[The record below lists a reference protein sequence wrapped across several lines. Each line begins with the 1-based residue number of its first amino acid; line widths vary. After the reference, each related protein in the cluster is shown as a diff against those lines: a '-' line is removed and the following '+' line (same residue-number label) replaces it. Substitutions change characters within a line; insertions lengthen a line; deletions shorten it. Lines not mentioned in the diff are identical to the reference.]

1 MGTTPTTDQSS
12 DDLPIRIGTLQQFAQ
27 VKRFLKDAQ
36 FDERSVCAA
45 FKIADI
51 ADIRARRHDEIDY
64 EPISPAN
71 RVAIDLFV
79 RGRTI
84 FRDEFKK
91 ISGDEVIA
99 AFYSLGLIRDAR
111 HRDGKIVCPIW
122 LYPVDGFVI
131 ASDRRDDADGEIHFP
146 PDDSV
151 FPALDTGTLKL
162 LRLLPAV
169 HGDALDLCSGCG
181 IGALH
186 LSRTARSAISA
197 DITRRSAYF
206 AKFNAH
212 LNDMR
217 VESLVGDLY
226 APVAGLQFDVIAAH
240 PPWVPSIGDT
250 KVFRDGGDGG
260 ETIVRRIIEG
270 MPSHLRSGG
279 TAVIVALGHDTTEAN
294 YEVRV
299 RRWLGKRG
307 INCDVIFGVEKLLSI
322 EEVVGSIR
330 RLHFKDDPRQAD
342 ELAANLNKLSTEKFV
357 YGALFI
363 RRTDGP
369 VTEPPLR
376 LRMLSRA
383 RASDFDRLFA
393 WRARRRAPV
402 FSDWMKVAKPRLVPH
417 LEINSRELT
426 QNGALVVEQTML
438 RAECGFSAVLRLE
451 SWVIPMIASL
461 TGNQTVEMVFAA
473 AHRSNQ
479 SPSNFTLS
487 AFVDLVAM
495 MIELGF
501 LEVDSPC

>member
-1 MGTTPTTDQSS
+1 MN
-12 DDLPIRIGTLQQFAQ
+12 
-27 VKRFLKDAQ
+27 DAQ
-36 FDERSVCAA
+36 FDERTVCAA
-45 FKIADI
+45 FKIGDI
-51 ADIRARRHDEIDY
+51 TDIRARRYDEIDY

-84 FRDEFKK
+84 FRDEFEK
-91 ISGDEVIA
+91 ISGDDVIA
-99 AFYSLGLIRDAR
+99 ACFSLGLIREAR
-111 HRDGKIVCPIW
+111 RREGKIVCPIW

-131 ASDRRDDADGEIHFP
+131 ASDRRDSADGEIHFP
-146 PDDSV
+146 PADSV

-169 HGDALDLCSGCG
+169 DGDALDLCGGCG

-186 LSRTARSAISA
+186 LSRTARTAISA
-197 DITRRSAYF
+197 DITQRSAYF

-212 LNDMR
+212 LNGMQ
-217 VESLVGDLY
+217 VESVVGDLY
-226 APVAGLQFDVIAAH
+226 TPVVGLQFDVIAAH
-240 PPWVPSIGDT
+240 PPWVPSIGEAQ
-250 KVFRDGGDGG
+250 VFRDGGDGG

-270 MPSHLRSGG
+270 MPSHLHSGG
-279 TAVIVALGHDTTEAN
+279 TAVIVSLGRDTTKAN
-294 YEVRV
+294 YEARV
-299 RRWLGKRG
+299 RRWLGERG
-307 INCDVIFGVEKLLSI
+307 MDCDVIFGVEKLLSI
-322 EEVVGSIR
+322 EEVIGSIR
-330 RLHFKDDPRQAD
+330 RLHFKDDPRQANQ
-342 ELAANLNKLSTEKFV
+342 LAANLHQLRTEKFV

-369 VTEPPLR
+369 VAEPPLR

-393 WRARRRAPV
+393 WRAHCRTPV

-426 QNGALVVEQTML
+426 ENGALVVGQTML
-438 RAECGFSAVLRLE
+438 RAESGFSAVLRLE

-461 TGNQTVEMVFAA
+461 TGNQTVEMIFAA
-473 AHRSNQ
+473 AHQSNQ
-479 SPSNFTLS
+479 SPGNFKLG

-501 LEVDSPC
+501 LEVDFPC